1 MSVGQE
7 IARRFAEMMLYW
19 RERARQEQQRFLNI
33 GRQVEQVHDLRDPR
47 SGHAA
52 EARQVRIVP
61 QVTPPDQSLEPDRQG
76 RQSRYAR
83 YIPRL
88 DIPVLIRVAA
98 AVVSAVSG
106 LKREGHFQG
115 SGSGPGC
122 IEMRDR
128 SSHDL
133 LSVETR
139 LPAQRLDAGWAKGDG
154 HRLVERVGKGIEV
167 RLQGDTCRRTFR
179 NVETGR
185 PDATGLLNKADGK
198 NRESE
203 NPEEISLL
211 KRTQPPRLR
220 SNTGGALRNRE
231 PAERGGG
238 GPSVCEYGR
247 NDKTP
252 KGCPTGSC
260 VNGRPPKLADGNM
273 APHLI
278 LSPELFSV
286 RQW

>member
-154 HRLVERVGKGIEV
+154 HSLVERVGKGIEV

-185 PDATGLLNKADGK
+185 PDATRLLNKADGK
-198 NRESE
+198 NREPE

-211 KRTQPPRLR
+211 NGRNPTVALAIP
-220 SNTGGALRNRE
+220 GGALRNRE
-231 PAERGGG
+231 FAARGEAA
-238 GPSVCEYGR
+238 PSVCEHGR

-252 KGCPTGSC
+252 KG
-260 VNGRPPKLADGNM
+260 L
-273 APHLI
+273 PHGVL
-278 LSPELFSV
+278 
-286 RQW
+286 R

>member
-61 QVTPPDQSLEPDRQG
+61 QVTPPDQPLEPDRQG

-122 IEMRDR
+122 IECATAHRMTSCPSRPAFRHSASMPGGRKVTVTVSSRESGRGSR
-128 SSHDL
+128 SGS
-133 LSVETR
+133 
-139 LPAQRLDAGWAKGDG
+139 
-154 HRLVERVGKGIEV
+154 KGI
-167 RLQGDTCRRTFR
+167 L
-179 NVETGR
+179 
-185 PDATGLLNKADGK
+185 A
-198 NRESE
+198 
-203 NPEEISLL
+203 
-211 KRTQPPRLR
+211 
-220 SNTGGALRNRE
+220 
-231 PAERGGG
+231 G
-238 GPSVCEYGR
+238 GPSETSKPAAR
-247 NDKTP
+247 MQP
-252 KGCPTGSC
+252 GC
-260 VNGRPPKLADGNM
+260 
-273 APHLI
+273 
-278 LSPELFSV
+278 
-286 RQW
+286 